1 MKAEIQ
7 FEAGRWYLLTLS
19 YSPQG
24 TALYVN
30 AQLAAEGSGLPVVD
44 PALAGL
50 VVGSDLS
57 GGNLAGGLCDEV
69 TTFGQP
75 ATPENQA
82 AYFNAVSGQAALG
95 SISAAEEEAA
105 LKAAEAWQAEQEA
118 GMMRFAS
125 SEPADPCVTNGPV
138 YLTNIV
144 AVLDTNQSWTVSFTI
159 LGGTNGVSYDIFTT
173 TNLLGSHIT
182 NSLWTW
188 LDMGYTCY
196 RYTFT
201 NQPDTNAFYVLGT
214 PWDSDGDGLT
224 DAYEQLV
231 SKTLIST
238 NDTDGDAI
246 PDGWEVAHGLNP
258 LVNDAGEDPDDDG
271 VTNLQEYQ
279 NNTDPFDN
287 MLVVWGDNASGQGTV
302 PWGFGPVAA
311 MAGGGGRA
319 SGGHTLVVTNQGR
332 VVAWGANDFRQ
343 AEVPANL
350 SNVLAVVAGGD
361 QSAALKAD
369 GTVVQWGRT
378 NVAIPSGL
386 NNVTALSAG
395 YHHFLALRAD
405 GTVVAWGNTNSPAD
419 SVPSSLNGVTAIS
432 AGWNHNL
439 ALRTNGT
446 VLAWGLGGQALGWNL
461 TNAPDNL
468 TNIAAI
474 AAGALHSVV
483 LRRNGTVVAWG
494 YNAGDE
500 TNVPAGLSNVVA
512 IAAGRGYSLAL
523 RSDGSVEGWGLG
535 LPFAPPGLAGLTSI
549 AAGPGHAL
557 ATRRSVLT
565 PLILRQPRSRGVAA
579 GTPATFAVAVSSR
592 SEPAYQWQFNSTNNI
607 ADATNATL
615 SVTNVQAS
623 SQGLYRVRVSNGAGT
638 NYSADAELV
647 LVLPPVLHSPVT
659 PQTVWVEP
667 GNTYTLS
674 VYATAQGSELEPL
687 NYTWFKDGTVV
698 SSALGTS
705 NLMLGGITPLQAG
718 QYWVTVAND
727 AGSTNSATWSV
738 GVLNPGGVVAWGNIP
753 VLPPSGL
760 TNVIALACGGAHGLA
775 VDEKGVGSG
784 WGTNDSGQTNVPGGL
799 SNVVAVAAGTA
810 HSLALK
816 ADGTV
821 IGWGRNDF
829 NQTNVPANVTSAIA
843 ISAGG
848 NQSLALRPDG
858 TVVQWGQT
866 NAAIPATLT
875 NAIAIASG
883 TNFHLALRSNTTVI
897 AWGSNDTGQTNV
909 PTNLSNVV
917 AIAAGGRHALALREN
932 GTVVAWGNNSSLQTN
947 VPANLTNAMAVAAG
961 DTFSAALR
969 NDGTVVCWGDNS
981 SGQTNVPPQLV
992 GVKLLAAGGDQVL
1005 ASVFS
1010 PLTQYSVEVTKD
1022 LLLIYNTNSLD
1033 SSNVCAYYLAHRPMV
1048 GGANVLGINCLTNEQ
1063 TSGNDF
1069 TNQILPQ
1076 VRSWLTANPTK
1087 PPQYVILFPAI
1098 PSRVWTGD
1106 SNAFLAPVCSV
1117 GYGLATTFSG
1127 IQPFVMSINMGHTN
1141 LTNDC
1146 IAYINKLHDFGTT
1159 NSPSKLFISAGTGGY
1174 GNTNYVLDGIR
1185 HGTGY
1190 PKDDFSSSGFVVAS
1204 VTNALLAQGT
1214 SPLAIRF
1221 SDGLETCGGTDTNG
1235 NCIVRYDLPHP
1246 TGMTNVAGYMCW
1258 GAHSSLYN
1266 EYSRNGTVQWHGT
1279 SGWWIIETIES
1290 FNGWRGTGQ
1299 GNFTQWFSDIAFGGT
1314 NYENTPIGAV
1324 SHTDEPGLSNV
1335 NDAGLYFALW
1345 ASGKNFSICAW
1356 NSRRTQNFQAVG
1368 DPFITK

>member
-75 ATPENQA
+75 ATPEDQA

-95 SISAAEEEAA
+95 PISAAEEEAA

-118 GMMRFAS
+118 GMMRFAY

-173 TNLLGSHIT
+173 TNLVGSHIT
-182 NSLWTW
+182 NSQWAW
-188 LDMGYTCY
+188 LDVGYTCY

-224 DAYEQLV
+224 DAYEQLG

-246 PDGWEVAHGLNP
+246 PDDWEVTHGLNP

-271 VTNLQEYQ
+271 ATNLQEYQ

-332 VVAWGANDFRQ
+332 VAAWGANDFGQ
-343 AEVPANL
+343 AKVPANL

-395 YHHFLALRAD
+395 YQHFLALRAD

-419 SVPSSLNGVTAIS
+419 SVPSSLNGVAAIS

-446 VLAWGLGGQALGWNL
+446 VLVWGLGGQALGWNL

-557 ATRRSVLT
+557 ATRRGVLT
-565 PLILRQPRSRGVAA
+565 PLILRQPRPLGVAA
-579 GTPATFAVAVSSR
+579 GDSATFEVPVSSR

-615 SVTNVQAS
+615 SVANVQAS

-638 NYSADAELV
+638 NYSADAKLV

-659 PQTVWVEP
+659 PQTVLIGPVS
-667 GNTYTLS
+667 TYTLS

-718 QYWVTVAND
+718 QYWATVAND

-738 GVLNPGGVVAWGNIP
+738 GVLNPGGVAAWGNIP
-753 VLPPSGL
+753 ALPPNGL

-775 VDEKGVGSG
+775 LDEKGVVSG

-799 SNVVAVAAGTA
+799 SDVVAVAAGTA

-816 ADGTV
+816 SNGTV

-829 NQTNVPANVTSAIA
+829 SQTNVPQNVTNAIA

-858 TVVQWGQT
+858 TVVQWGRT
-866 NAAIPATLT
+866 NGAVPADLT
-875 NAIAIASG
+875 NAVAIASG
-883 TNFHLALRSNTTVI
+883 TNFHLALRSNTTVV
-897 AWGSNDTGQTNV
+897 AWGSNDMGQADV
-909 PTNLSNVV
+909 PGNLTNVV
-917 AIAAGGRHALALREN
+917 AIAGGGRHALALREN
-932 GTVVAWGNNSSLQTN
+932 GTVVAWGRTN
-947 VPANLTNAMAVAAG
+947 EGQCIVPASLTNAMAVAAG
-961 DTFSAALR
+961 NNFSAALC

-981 SGQTNVPPQLV
+981 FGQTNIAGQMMNIT
-992 GVKLLAAGGDQVL
+992 LLAAGGGQVL
-1005 ASVFS
+1005 AGVYS
-1010 PLTQYSVEVTKD
+1010 PLVQYPVDVSKD
-1022 LLLIYNTNSLD
+1022 LLLVYNTNSLT

-1048 GGANVLGINCLTNEQ
+1048 NGANVLGIGCGTVTNELI
-1063 TSGNDF
+1063 SGGEF
-1069 TNQILPQ
+1069 TNQIAAPFL
-1076 VRSWLTANPTK
+1076 SWMETNPTK
-1087 PPQYVILFPAI
+1087 RPRYVVLFPDI
-1098 PSRVWTGD
+1098 PTVVEPRP
-1106 SNAFLAPVCSV
+1106 NV
-1117 GYGLATTFSG
+1117 GCRLRQIFPSYV
-1127 IQPFVMSINMGHTN
+1127 PFVHYINMGE
-1141 LTNDC
+1141 TNDM
-1146 IAYINKLHDFGTT
+1146 
-1159 NSPSKLFISAGTGGY
+1159 
-1174 GNTNYVLDGIR
+1174 GNTNACMAYIDKLEYF
-1185 HGTGY
+1185 GTNYCPGELYIAPSARGY
-1190 PKDDFSSSGFVVAS
+1190 AN
-1204 VTNALLAQGT
+1204 TNYCV
-1214 SPLAIRF
+1214 
-1221 SDGLETCGGTDTNG
+1221 DGLGFGMSLARVITNSLVQSG
-1235 NCIVRYDLPHP
+1235 VSQSAIQYVDGSQPDVLTNHITHP
-1246 TGMTNVAGYMCW
+1246 TNVAGYFSS
-1258 GAHSSLYN
+1258 GGHSVLGN
-1266 EYSRNGTVQWHGT
+1266 TFAIDGTVKFHGQ
-1279 SGWWIIETIES
+1279 SGWFAMTTYES
-1290 FNGWRGTGQ
+1290 YNGVRNYGPPNGLSTYVEWYTS
-1299 GNFTQWFSDIAFGGT
+1299 NAFGGA
-1314 NYENTPIGAV
+1314 NYENTPVAAV
-1324 SHTDEPGLSNV
+1324 GNTDECHCVPDSAVLLG
-1335 NDAGLYFALW
+1335 LW
-1345 ASGKNFSICAW
+1345 AAGKSAAISCW
-1356 NSRRTQNFQAVG
+1356 QAGHSQAGGTTLVAG
-1368 DPFITK
+1368 DPFVKR